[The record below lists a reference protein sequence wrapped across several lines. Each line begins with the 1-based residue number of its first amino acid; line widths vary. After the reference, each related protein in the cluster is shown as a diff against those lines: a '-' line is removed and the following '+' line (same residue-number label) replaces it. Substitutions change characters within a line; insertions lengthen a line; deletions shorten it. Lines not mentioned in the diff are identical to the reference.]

1 MWCCV
6 AKVDKVDKVGVRREL
21 IQTNELY
28 FFILFFSPV
37 ITVGSRFLHFVHFVH
52 FCPEGRG
59 EKKGTGSGIR
69 ARTVDAAEPSVNTR
83 ECSARPP
90 MMQKIAHVRSG
101 AQAAGIVDA
110 KQSVSRT
117 RCFSRKK
124 RTKAG
129 ELCSNSH
136 RCGSAKTIL
145 GWGLVLLMYHNTR
158 SRSVEYVGGGSHV
171 CISK

>member
-6 AKVDKVDKVGVRREL
+6 VKVDKVDKVGVRREL

-52 FCPEGRG
+52 FSPEGRG

-90 MMQKIAHVRSG
+90 MMQKNSPRSLRPP
-101 AQAAGIVDA
+101 ASSTPNSRCPEPVAFPEKNARRLASSVPIPIVAAVPRPYSDGDW
-110 KQSVSRT
+110 S
-117 RCFSRKK
+117 C
-124 RTKAG
+124 
-129 ELCSNSH
+129 
-136 RCGSAKTIL
+136 
-145 GWGLVLLMYHNTR
+145 
-158 SRSVEYVGGGSHV
+158 
-171 CISK
+171 